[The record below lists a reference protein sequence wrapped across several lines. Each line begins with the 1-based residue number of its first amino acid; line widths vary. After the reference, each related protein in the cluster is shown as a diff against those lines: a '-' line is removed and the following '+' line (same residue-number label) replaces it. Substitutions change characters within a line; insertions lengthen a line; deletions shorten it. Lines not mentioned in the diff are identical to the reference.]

1 MLSRIGGIFMNEKFT
16 IMPEII
22 PGNKIDECNL
32 KEYDSMACVLDKR
45 HIAECD
51 YKHIRRTVNS
61 MKKQHSYRN
70 ELAVYFVSWCKEYTE
85 FFKYIVDMVN
95 KCPDVLFFTLNR
107 YDTTIA
113 GTLTTDNHLILYSP
127 TIWYIFKKF
136 HHLVPDSLSFDDV
149 KRRVRNN
156 LLNFGLNKSESQM
169 VLDEYFNVDNL
180 VEPETETALETI
192 FPTYSRDC
200 NFTE

>member
-1 MLSRIGGIFMNEKFT
+1 MNKKFT
-16 IMPEII
+16 ITPEII
-22 PGNKIDECNL
+22 PGNKLDDYNLNECCGT
-32 KEYDSMACVLDKR
+32 ACVLDKR

-61 MKKQHSYRN
+61 MKKQNAYRT
-70 ELAVYFVSWCKEYTE
+70 ELAVYFVSWCKEDKE

-107 YDTTIA
+107 HNSSVA
-113 GTLTTDNHLILYSP
+113 GVLTTDNHLILYSP

-149 KRRVRNN
+149 KRKVRNN
-156 LLNFGLNKSESQM
+156 LLNMGLSKSETQT
-169 VLDEYFNVDNL
+169 VLDECFTVDDF
-180 VEPETETALETI
+180 VEPETEIILETI

-200 NFTE
+200 NFSK